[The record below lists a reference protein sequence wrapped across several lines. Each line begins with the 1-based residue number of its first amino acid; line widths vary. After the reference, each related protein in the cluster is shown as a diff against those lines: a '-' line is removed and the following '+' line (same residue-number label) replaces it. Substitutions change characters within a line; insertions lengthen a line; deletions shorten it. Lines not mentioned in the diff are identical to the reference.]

1 MTSTK
6 LGRQVLGHR
15 CTYSCD
21 CDCEWIE
28 LDPEP
33 LDSAHCPRTINPG
46 SPSTFAAVM
55 VVVAAGG
62 LLTTGV
68 AVVILNWLGVL

>member
-1 MTSTK
+1 MTTTK
-6 LGRQVLGHR
+6 RGREVLGHH

-33 LDSAHCPRTINPG
+33 LDSSHCPQWRHGT
-46 SPSTFAAVM
+46 PSTFAAVM
-55 VVVAAGG
+55 VAVAAGG
-62 LLTTGV
+62 LLAMGV
-68 AVVILNWLGVL
+68 AVVLLNWMGVL